1 MDTAIGQLPRFRRYG
16 NDGNRT
22 GIESYA
28 LLARG
33 IALRFADGSVL
44 LYDRDCP
51 GGQHVDRMKEL
62 ARAGSGLGTY
72 ISRHVGRRYGN
83 HGNRAGIEAFAL
95 LARGI
100 AIRFGDGSVLL
111 YDRDCPGQQHVEKMK
126 ELARAGGGLPSDA
139 SRRLA

>member
-16 NDGNRT
+16 NHGNRA
-22 GIESYA
+22 GIEAFA

-33 IALRFADGSVL
+33 LAIRFHDGSVL

-72 ISRHVGRRYGN
+72 ISRHVGRRY
-83 HGNRAGIEAFAL
+83 
-95 LARGI
+95 
-100 AIRFGDGSVLL
+100 
-111 YDRDCPGQQHVEKMK
+111 
-126 ELARAGGGLPSDA
+126 A
-139 SRRLA
+139 SRLDPRAEEPPRRYDTRQNTAFR